1 MRALLVVWMLLSAG
15 CTFSAV
21 KPEVAG
27 TLPSRPPAV
36 LIVGNVEVASPV
48 WESHVPRLRHS
59 IADWLTRNGGFGSVL
74 VTPLSETPPDA
85 VVLAGTITEVDKGST
100 ALRWIV
106 GMGAGQAKVKGDFEI
121 RDPGGRV
128 LARFTVRETYLGG
141 AGIGGAGF
149 LDIDDLVKRFG
160 ETVAETTKKW
170 AAGQPVGDAAN
181 ANK

>member
-1 MRALLVVWMLLSAG
+1 MRALLVIGMLLSAG

-27 TLPSRPPAV
+27 TPPSRPPAV
-36 LIVGNVEVASPV
+36 LIVGNVAVASPV
-48 WESHVPRLRHS
+48 WESHVPRFRHS
-59 IADWLTRNGGFGSVL
+59 IADWLMRNGGFGSVL
-74 VTPLSETPPDA
+74 LTPLSETPPDG

-128 LARFTVRETYLGG
+128 LTRFTARESYLGG
-141 AGIGGAGF
+141 ASIGGPGF
-149 LDIDDLVKRFG
+149 LDMDDLVKRFA

-170 AAGQPVGDAAN
+170 AAGQPVGDAAD

>member
-1 MRALLVVWMLLSAG
+1 MRALLVVGMLLSAG

-21 KPEVAG
+21 KPEVVG
-27 TLPSRPPAV
+27 TPPSRPPAV

-48 WESHVPRLRHS
+48 WEIHVPRFRHS
-59 IADWLTRNGGFGSVL
+59 VAEWLTRNGGFGAVL
-74 VTPLSETPPDA
+74 VKAPSETPLDG

-100 ALRWIV
+100 ALRRMV

-128 LARFTVRETYLGG
+128 LARFTARESYLGG
-141 AGIGGAGF
+141 ASIGGSGF
-149 LDIDDLVKRFG
+149 LDMDDLVKRFA

-170 AAGQPVGDAAN
+170 AAGQPIGNAAD